1 LGVGAG
7 ALRGI
12 ILHKL
17 IEEFLTGELVSTK
30 KAATARADVLLTQLV
45 SGGGDNG
52 PRPEPLEMADT
63 ALRTLALPEIAVLRP
78 YLVPELA
85 IWAARDTY
93 LVAGR
98 ADALAMREN
107 KIDVAVD
114 WKSDVKPTT
123 SIRAAYAGQLRDY
136 LQATGAARGALVF
149 MSLGEV
155 VWVEPV
161 I

>member
-1 LGVGAG
+1 MAFWYGTKGTGLGLSGRAADFPRRRSDPVK
-7 ALRGI
+7 RGYVRSC
-12 ILHKL
+12 H
-17 IEEFLTGELVSTK
+17 F
-30 KAATARADVLLTQLV
+30 R
-45 SGGGDNG
+45 GGC
-52 PRPEPLEMADT
+52 A
-63 ALRTLALPEIAVLRP
+63 EIAVLRP

>member
-1 LGVGAG
+1 MAG
-7 ALRGI
+7 
-12 ILHKL
+12 
-17 IEEFLTGELVSTK
+17 
-30 KAATARADVLLTQLV
+30 
-45 SGGGDNG
+45 
-52 PRPEPLEMADT
+52 T

-98 ADALAMREN
+98 ADALAIREN
-107 KIDVAVD
+107 KIDVAID

-136 LQATGAARGALVF
+136 LEATGAARGALVF